1 MRVKT
6 VETRQ
11 RPRWCVCVYVRGL
24 CLGSNTFHFMSLLLL
39 CLSNTNYSYLSL
51 VRAVVRTLHVRVIM
65 SVCVGRTK
73 GILCSTLLFLC
84 TPLCFIMALKYTQ
97 TKGENIIRSA
107 D

>member
-11 RPRWCVCVYVRGL
+11 RPRWCVCVCVRGL
-24 CLGSNTFHFMSLLLL
+24 CLGSDIFHLSLLLL
-39 CLSNTNYSYLSL
+39 CLSNTNYCYLSL
-51 VRAVVRTLHVRVIM
+51 VRAAVRTLHVPVIM

-84 TPLCFIMALKYTQ
+84 TPLCFTMVLKYTQ